1 MSDYLVAEEPTTLI
15 LHNVDPEVSTSTT
28 LDGFSTTFSQYGT
41 TETIGG
47 MGGTSNELDT
57 SNVVL
62 EDDGMMFEINNADT
76 YYNASPDTELRYYI
90 TTEEDGTEE
99 DAVTFSYENI
109 KMTRNDG
116 NSFCGWIEVGEGND
130 VTEGTASVN
139 NYIYSHSGPTMEYQ
153 TTGWFWIS
161 GLTEGQT
168 YYLHIYVPGDDG
180 VSSYDSSYVTVEFVY
195 NVFTDFEEVSSG
207 GDQGGGEFV
216 PPEEVP
222 AA

>member
-41 TETIGG
+41 TETIDG

-139 NYIYSHSGPTMEYQ
+139 NYYIRTQAPQWSTRLRAGSGYR
-153 TTGWFWIS
+153 G
-161 GLTEGQT
+161 
-168 YYLHIYVPGDDG
+168 
-180 VSSYDSSYVTVEFVY
+180 
-195 NVFTDFEEVSSG
+195 
-207 GDQGGGEFV
+207 
-216 PPEEVP
+216 
-222 AA
+222 